1 MNQEKH
7 GIMWIID
14 HISHSQEKKKKNKEN
29 INIMR
34 ELFDELE
41 ESAKDSLGNMIDF
54 LLDDDGMDADIHY
67 NDDPEQKKKL
77 QRIREIL
84 LSLPPKSYLHIC
96 NLIKEKIEKQHQ
108 LAEIL
113 STQDTEYDEDPQEE
127 NEHEFGVW
135 SNSVHK

>member
-1 MNQEKH
+1 
-7 GIMWIID
+7 
-14 HISHSQEKKKKNKEN
+14 
-29 INIMR
+29 MR

-127 NEHEFGVW
+127 NEHEFGV
-135 SNSVHK
+135 